1 MTHARLVLAL
11 LQDGDL
17 SALEERLVVH
27 LSLLDG
33 FLGSELDVGVSI
45 MFSRVN
51 LPLGLVGH
59 LLDRDGDTVDL
70 STVAEML
77 LEVFLGGTEV
87 DILNEDGPFV
97 RVISPR
103 RCWNRS
109 RGTAGF
115 MLIYKVVRD
124 NGIVPSSLACSYS
137 SSGLVYRGLSGE

>member
-45 MFSRVN
+45 MFSRVK

-87 DILNEDGPFV
+87 DILNEDGPLV
-97 RVISPR
+97 RVVSPR
-103 RCWNRS
+103 RCS
-109 RGTAGF
+109 RGTASF

-137 SSGLVYRGLSGE
+137 SSGLVYRGLSGD

>member
-1 MTHARLVLAL
+1 MAHPRLVLAL

-59 LLDRDGDTVDL
+59 LLDRDGDAVDL

-77 LEVFLGGTEV
+77 L
-87 DILNEDGPFV
+87 
-97 RVISPR
+97 
-103 RCWNRS
+103 
-109 RGTAGF
+109 
-115 MLIYKVVRD
+115 
-124 NGIVPSSLACSYS
+124 
-137 SSGLVYRGLSGE
+137 